1 MNEISE
7 YKNDFLVYCKIFV
20 AKSEG
25 PPLKQ
30 SNSILV
36 LVFSLSPG
44 SSVGSVQDLK
54 TGGRSLDPGFAQFL
68 SEDSHCDRINS
79 SPTVDHCF
87 DDGLVRK

>member
-1 MNEISE
+1 MI
-7 YKNDFLVYCKIFV
+7 FLYIVKF
-20 AKSEG
+20 SSQN
-25 PPLKQ
+25 LKGHL

-36 LVFSLSPG
+36 QVFSLSPG

-54 TGGRSLDPGFAQFL
+54 TGGRSLDPGLAQFL